1 MAAHIKKRPGRNS
14 WYLIDGDLIR
24 SLGTTKKGIAEQLL
38 KKHNAGKLN
47 LDEPL
52 PTVKEFYDKWILT
65 KIPPLFRPAQERD
78 YRQHFA
84 KHILAKWID
93 AEGQTR
99 EFGPMR
105 LDQIKTGDLV
115 AFRVALLNKKLSVK
129 TCRNVIDSSFRAM
142 FRDCRADYKALQGY
156 DPFLHVQWPKAQREK
171 PDPFTADERDRI
183 IEHWKRNNFF
193 YFPWV
198 YTLFHSGMRPSEA

>member
-1 MAAHIKKRPGRNS
+1 MAAHIKKRKGRNS

-52 PTVKEFYDKWILT
+52 PTVKEYYDKWILT

-78 YRQHFA
+78 YRRHFA
-84 KHILAKWID
+84 KHILAKWTD
-93 AEGQTR
+93 GEKQTR

-115 AFRVALLNKKLSVK
+115 AFRVALLSKKVNEKSNKKLTVK
-129 TCRNVIDSSFRAM
+129 TCRNVIDSSF
-142 FRDCRADYKALQGY
+142 
-156 DPFLHVQWPKAQREK
+156 
-171 PDPFTADERDRI
+171 
-183 IEHWKRNNFF
+183 
-193 YFPWV
+193 
-198 YTLFHSGMRPSEA
+198 